1 MLIKREALEKAGGI
15 ESVRHEIIDDCA
27 LARRMKRIG
36 GIWLGLTERAVSM
49 RRYPRISDVGRM
61 ISRSAYAELRYS
73 PLRLACAIAG
83 MALVFVA
90 PAVITLLPTSLAG
103 MIAATAWLAMLA
115 AMQPMLFFYRRSVF
129 WGFALPLAGAIYAAF
144 TLNSAIQ
151 YWRGRGGLW
160 KGRVQAL
167 TRA

>member
-1 MLIKREALEKAGGI
+1 M
-15 ESVRHEIIDDCA
+15 
-27 LARRMKRIG
+27 
-36 GIWLGLTERAVSM
+36 
-49 RRYPRISDVGRM
+49 ISDVGRM

-73 PLRLACAIAG
+73 PLRLAGTLAG
-83 MALVFVA
+83 MALVFAA
-90 PAVITLLPTSLAG
+90 PAVVTLLPADVVGLEAKL
-103 MIAATAWLAMLA
+103 IAATTWIAMLGA
-115 AMQPMLFFYRRSVF
+115 IQPMLAFYRRSPL
-129 WGFALPLAGAIYAAF
+129 WGLALPLTGAVYAAF

>member
-1 MLIKREALEKAGGI
+1 
-15 ESVRHEIIDDCA
+15 
-27 LARRMKRIG
+27 
-36 GIWLGLTERAVSM
+36 
-49 RRYPRISDVGRM
+49 M

-73 PLRLACAIAG
+73 PMRLVGANAG
-83 MALVFVA
+83 MALVFAA
-90 PAVITLLPTSLAG
+90 PAVIALLPTDLVGSEAG
-103 MIAATAWLAMLA
+103 LIAATAWMAMLGA
-115 AMQPMLFFYRRSVF
+115 IQPMLFFYRRSVF

-160 KGRVQAL
+160 KGRVQTL

>member
-1 MLIKREALEKAGGI
+1 
-15 ESVRHEIIDDCA
+15 
-27 LARRMKRIG
+27 
-36 GIWLGLTERAVSM
+36 LTERSLSV
-49 RRYPRISDVGRM
+49 RRYPSASDIGKM

-73 PLRLACAIAG
+73 PLRLLGTLAG
-83 MALVFVA
+83 MALVFAA
-90 PAVITLLPTSLAG
+90 PAVIALLPTDIVGLEARL
-103 MIAATAWLAMLA
+103 IAAAAWIAMLGA
-115 AMQPMLFFYRRSVF
+115 IQPMLAFYRRSPL
-129 WGFALPLAGAIYAAF
+129 WGITLPLTGAIYGAF

>member
-1 MLIKREALEKAGGI
+1 
-15 ESVRHEIIDDCA
+15 
-27 LARRMKRIG
+27 
-36 GIWLGLTERAVSM
+36 
-49 RRYPRISDVGRM
+49 M

-73 PLRLACAIAG
+73 PLRLAGAIAG
-83 MALVFVA
+83 MVLVFAA
-90 PAVITLLPTSLAG
+90 PAVITLLPTDLVGLEAG
-103 MIAATAWLAMLA
+103 LIAATAWMAMLG

>member
-1 MLIKREALEKAGGI
+1 
-15 ESVRHEIIDDCA
+15 
-27 LARRMKRIG
+27 
-36 GIWLGLTERAVSM
+36 
-49 RRYPRISDVGRM
+49 M

-73 PLRLACAIAG
+73 PLRLLGTLAG
-83 MALVFVA
+83 MALVFAA
-90 PAVITLLPTSLAG
+90 PAAIALFPTAIVGLEARL
-103 MIAATAWLAMLA
+103 IAAAAWIAMIGA
-115 AMQPMLFFYRRSVF
+115 IQPMLAFYRRSPL
-129 WGFALPLAGAIYAAF
+129 WGITLPIVGLIYGVF